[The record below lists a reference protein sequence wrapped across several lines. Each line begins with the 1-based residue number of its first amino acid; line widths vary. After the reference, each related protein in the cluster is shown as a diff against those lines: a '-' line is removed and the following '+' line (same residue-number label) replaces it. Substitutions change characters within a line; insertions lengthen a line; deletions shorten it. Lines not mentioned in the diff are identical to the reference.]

1 MAADPDKEVD
11 GMSLPSNFC
20 QSIERGDGVWAD
32 PVWVGLHGGP
42 IYEGE
47 AVSDQ
52 HNVCLHMVVRS

>member
-1 MAADPDKEVD
+1 MAADPDKVD

-20 QSIERGDGVWAD
+20 QIIEHRDGVWAD
-32 PVWVGLHGGP
+32 PVWVSTEG

-52 HNVCLHMVVRS
+52 HKGF